1 MSTASQPSTS
11 RLPISV
17 ITGFLGSGKT
27 TLLNRL
33 LQHPGMDRTAVLIN
47 EFGEIGIDHA
57 LVRQSS
63 EDIVLLNSGCLCCTV
78 RGDMVD
84 TLRDLYVKRVR
95 GEIPEFERVVIE
107 TTGLADP
114 APILHTLMTDP
125 LLSERFRLD
134 GVVTTIDA
142 AVGMS
147 ELDQHV
153 ESVKQA
159 AVADRLVLTKTDL
172 VDDGARQ
179 ALERRLHQI
188 NPGAPLLPV
197 VMGEI
202 DPARLFD
209 AGLWNPETKTPD
221 VARWLREEA
230 YEGGPGHDHHHGH
243 DHGHGH
249 GHGHEHGHDHGHHHH
264 GHDHGQDPHDVNRH
278 DDRIRAFCFTADKP
292 IPWSTFTLWMELLA
306 SSGGENLLRV
316 KGLVNIAES
325 DKPVVIHGVQH
336 VFHPPLILDAWPS
349 EDQRSR
355 LVFITRDIERATI
368 EKLFNALVAE
378 EGGERT

>member
-1 MSTASQPSTS
+1 MSTASSPNAASA

-84 TLRDLYVKRVR
+84 TLRDLFVKRVR
-95 GEIPEFERVVIE
+95 GEIPPFDRVVIE

-114 APILHTLMTDP
+114 APILHTLMTDA
-125 LLSERFRLD
+125 LISERFRLD
-134 GVVTTIDA
+134 GVVTTIDS
-142 AVGMS
+142 AVGMN

-159 AVADRLVLTKTDL
+159 AVADRLVLTKSDL
-172 VDDGARQ
+172 VDEEAR
-179 ALERRLHQI
+179 ARLARRLHLI
-188 NPGAPLLPV
+188 NPGAPQLQAI
-197 VMGEI
+197 MGEI
-202 DPARLFD
+202 DPASLFD
-209 AGLWNPETKTPD
+209 AGLWNPATKSPD

-230 YEGGPGHDHHHGH
+230 YEGGPGHHDHDHHHGH
-243 DHGHGH
+243 DHDHG
-249 GHGHEHGHDHGHHHH
+249 HGHDHGHHHH
-264 GHDHGQDPHDVNRH
+264 GDHGQDPHDVNRH
-278 DDRIRAFCFTADKP
+278 DDRIRAFCFTADNP

-306 SSGGENLLRV
+306 TSGGENLLRV

-336 VFHPPLILDAWPS
+336 VFHPPLILEAWPS
-349 EDQRSR
+349 EDRRTR
-355 LVFITRDIERATI
+355 LVFITRDIERATV

-378 EGGERT
+378 ESGERT